1 MGAGETTTDQPFNV
15 QKLWEKYEE
24 IAMHFND
31 LLMRLR
37 SQSLAGIAALSAF
50 IGIFTKGGMA
60 DIHLDWVIATAL
72 LLAMTFFWVAI
83 ACLDL
88 LYYNVLLLGAVEAIK
103 SLEDQTKPDAAFT
116 TGINMS
122 TVIEAE
128 FTKSMWRKEQ
138 MRFHGVHW
146 FYAIVLVVILAGL
159 TFSSHMMN
167 AAPKPACVALPS
179 TAAQSL
185 RC

>member
-1 MGAGETTTDQPFNV
+1 MNEGESSKNQSFDV
-15 QKLWEKYEE
+15 QALWGKYEE

-37 SQSLAGIAALSAF
+37 SQSLAGIAALSAL
-50 IGIFTKGGMA
+50 IGIFTKEGMA
-60 DIHLDWVIATAL
+60 NVHLDWVIATAL
-72 LLAMTFFWVAI
+72 LFAMALFWVAI

-103 SLEDQTKPDAAFT
+103 ALEDQTKSDAPFT
-116 TGINMS
+116 AGINMS

-128 FTKSMWRKEQ
+128 FTKSLWRKEQ

-146 FYAIVLVVILAGL
+146 FYAIVLTVILMGVIF
-159 TFSSHMMN
+159 TTHMMH
-167 AAPKPACVALPS
+167 VH
-179 TAAQSL
+179 
-185 RC
+185 